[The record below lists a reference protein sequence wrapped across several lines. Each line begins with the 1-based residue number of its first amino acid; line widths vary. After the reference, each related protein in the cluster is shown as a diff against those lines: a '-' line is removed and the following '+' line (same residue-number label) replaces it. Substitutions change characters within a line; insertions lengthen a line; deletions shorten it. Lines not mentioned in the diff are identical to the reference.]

1 MRRGPLLLLLLIV
14 LMTLRGLVGPA
25 MAAGMALPHA
35 AVAVPAQHDQYSYA
49 GLGEDHADHAASTPH
64 HCHGDVPVEP
74 FHSDAHAAAGCESGA
89 GSHAACADCEICH
102 TALLLPATAAAS
114 PPGQQADRVRPPA
127 ARFASASAA
136 LLIKP
141 PIS

>member
-25 MAAGMALPHA
+25 MAAGMALPHTA
-35 AVAVPAQHDQYSYA
+35 SASAQHGQASHA
-49 GLGEDHADHAASTPH
+49 GHGEDHADHAASTPH
-64 HCHGDVPVEP
+64 HCHGDAPAEP
-74 FHSDAHAAAGCESGA
+74 SHSDAHAAPGCESAA

-102 TALLLPATAAAS
+102 TALLVPATAAAS
-114 PPGQQADRVRPPA
+114 PPGQQADRVRAPA